1 MPERR
6 AAERARRLRAGRR
19 GGWLLAAMAVAGL
32 LASAGRGD
40 RGTRCGRLL
49 QRRQRT
55 PHQRLLAAD
64 RDAGRDRQRARA
76 RLRHAGARL
85 LSEGRYELA
94 LPDYDAA
101 IKAQPD
107 FAIALNNRAWALYKS
122 GRAEAGLADVERAL
136 ELSPHSPHALDT
148 RAHIRQA
155 GGESELALADYEL
168 AMRFG
173 GEHMVKLYQCGLQAA
188 GLYSGDVDGLYTR
201 ALRQALEAC
210 VASSACDPLPA
221 DEECR
226 KATS

>member
-6 AAERARRLRAGRR
+6 AAERARRLRTGRR
-19 GGWLLAAMAVAGL
+19 GGWLLAAMAMAGL
-32 LASAGRGD
+32 LASAGRAGTAEPGAGD
-40 RGTRCGRLL
+40 CFSDDNERRISGCSRLIE
-49 QRRQRT
+49 T
-55 PHQRLLAAD
+55 PGATAGELALAY
-64 RDAGRDRQRARA
+64 AMRALA
-76 RLRHAGARL
+76 YSLK
-85 LSEGRYELA
+85 GRYELA

-201 ALRQALEAC
+201 ALREALEAC
-210 VASSACDPLPA
+210 VASS
-221 DEECR
+221 
-226 KATS
+226 